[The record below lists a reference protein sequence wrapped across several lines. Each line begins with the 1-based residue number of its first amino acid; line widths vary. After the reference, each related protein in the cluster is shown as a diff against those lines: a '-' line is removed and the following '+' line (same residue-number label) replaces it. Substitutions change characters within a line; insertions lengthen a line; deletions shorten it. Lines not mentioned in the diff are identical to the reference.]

1 MEELH
6 IRRVATHGDP
16 ESCVDVPRGRGEA
29 LTGARVGGA
38 MEPRNHRVRGA
49 HTVQDVEGHIVGG
62 ASVSRRRTPRG
73 ALHITVKYAN
83 NRIEVRHEVAR
94 YEWIRGKGDRQ
105 MLMSV
110 T

>member
-1 MEELH
+1 ML
-6 IRRVATHGDP
+6 P
-16 ESCVDVPRGRGEA
+16 
-29 LTGARVGGA
+29 
-38 MEPRNHRVRGA
+38 
-49 HTVQDVEGHIVGG
+49 
-62 ASVSRRRTPRG
+62 G
-73 ALHITVKYAN
+73 ALHVTVKYAN